1 MKKWNMLLSSLLLVL
16 LLAACNSNVEDDVA
30 APYIERANEVV
41 QQLNEGAYDDIY
53 AQFNDT
59 MKEQLTAEQLAQIE
73 PILQQSG
80 EFERIDKQSVE
91 EKDGIH
97 VVVLI
102 GSHRNE
108 NRIYTISYDANDNI
122 TGLFVQ

>member
-16 LLAACNSNVEDDVA
+16 LLAACSSNVEDDVA

-80 EFERIDKQSVE
+80 EFEGIDKQSVE

-97 VVVLI
+97 LVVLI

-108 NRIYTISYDANDNI
+108 NRIYTISYDANDSI

>member
-16 LLAACNSNVEDDVA
+16 LLAACSSNVEDDVA

-41 QQLNEGAYDDIY
+41 QQLNAGEYDDIY

-59 MKEQLTAEQLAQIE
+59 MKEQLTVEQLAQIE
-73 PILQQSG
+73 PVLQQSG

-108 NRIYTISYDANDNI
+108 NRIYTISYDANDSI

>member
-41 QQLNEGAYDDIY
+41 QQLNSGEYDDIY

-73 PILQQSG
+73 PVLQQSG